1 MSPVPEIEAPDN
13 ASHRARRYLG
23 LVILLLFITAVIG
36 MLMLAF
42 LTMPGSDHVFFGVR
56 VLSKSSADYS
66 FDESPLLAP
75 ILPGFLDDLWRDNGF
90 LNPDRA
96 FGKTPLA
103 VGLFI
108 PTPRD
113 VPEVIETGLAATAFP
128 TPGLPPGGPTN
139 PHPTPTQRAS
149 LPPTGVPT
157 SLQPTVTQ
165 KPPTSLAP
173 TATSRTPTATVPTIT
188 PITPNPTTLAPTATP
203 KLPQPTT
210 QAPTATQN
218 PHKPPAALKTPKP
231 TTLAPTDKPK
241 TPKPTNPAPTAT
253 PETPIPTTLAPTPTP
268 ETPVPTNN
276 VPTNAP
282 KDPKPTKPGV
292 NGTTPTTA
300 PFTPT
305 MIPTP
310 IPTAG
315 SAGLTGIFSSWGTP
329 TRVSSSFSE
338 PSSALV
344 LDFRMTPIP
353 PRHLVT
359 PLLSA
364 LSLRA
369 GSADQVC
376 TVETV
381 LK

>member
-1 MSPVPEIEAPDN
+1 MDPVPEIEAPDN

-36 MLMLAF
+36 ILMLAF
-42 LTMPGSDHVFFGVR
+42 LTLPGSDHVFFGVR

-66 FDESPLLAP
+66 FDEAPLMAP
-75 ILPGFLDDLWRDNGF
+75 ILPGILDDLWRDNAF

-108 PTPRD
+108 PTQRD
-113 VPEVIETGLAATAFP
+113 DPDVIKTGLAATVFP

-139 PHPTPTQRAS
+139 PHPTPTQLAT
-149 LPPTGVPT
+149 LPPTGLPT
-157 SLQPTVTQ
+157 NLQPTATN
-165 KPPTSLAP
+165 KPPTPLAP
-173 TATSRTPTATVPTIT
+173 TATNRTPTAVAPTIT

-203 KLPQPTT
+203 KLSQPTT

-241 TPKPTNPAPTAT
+241 TPKPTNSAPTAT
-253 PETPIPTTLAPTPTP
+253 PETPMPTTLAPTPTP
-268 ETPVPTNN
+268 ETPSPTS
-276 VPTNAP
+276 NAP
-282 KDPKPTKPGV
+282 TDVPKNPKPTKPGV
-292 NGTTPTTA
+292 NVTTPTTTTS
-300 PFTPT
+300 TPT
-305 MIPTP
+305 IAPTP
-310 IPTAG
+310 VPTAG
-315 SAGLTGIFSSWGTP
+315 SAGLTGIFTLWGTP
-329 TRVSSSFSE
+329 TRVSSAFAE
-338 PSSALV
+338 PSSAPL
-344 LDFRMTPIP
+344 LDVRITPMP
-353 PRHLVT
+353 PRHQVT

-369 GSADQVC
+369 GSVDQVC